1 MRELLYLKDE
11 QIKEF
16 IEKLFLSYR
25 DTFSDSK
32 SVLDK
37 YSLGIAHNKVL
48 HILSTYEGITIG
60 ELLNKLKITKQSLNR
75 ILRDL
80 IKIDLIMFKKDQ
92 KDTRVKHVY
101 LNEKGKKI
109 FEEIFSKQKKRIY
122 DALLNSSAKEVID
135 FNNVL
140 KKLIKSNERIWV
152 AYISGRWR

>member
-1 MRELLYLKDE
+1 MKELLYLKDE

-32 SVLDK
+32 TVLNK

-48 HILSTYEGITIG
+48 HILSIHKGITIG

-80 IKIDLIMFKKDQ
+80 IKIDVITFKKDS

-101 LNEKGKKI
+101 LNEKGEKI
-109 FEEIFSKQKKRIY
+109 FNEIFSSQKKRIY
-122 DALLNSSAKEVID
+122 NALLNSTSEEVLY

-140 KKLIKSNERIWV
+140 KKIIHE
-152 AYISGRWR
+152 

>member
-1 MRELLYLKDE
+1 MKELLYLKDE

-25 DTFSDSK
+25 DTFLDSK
-32 SVLDK
+32 VVLNK
-37 YSLGIAHNKVL
+37 YSLGIAHNKVI
-48 HILSTYEGITIG
+48 HNLSNNMGITIG

-80 IKIDLIMFKKDQ
+80 IKIDLIKYERDS

-101 LNEKGKKI
+101 LNDKGKKI
-109 FEEIFSKQKKRIY
+109 FDEIFSIQKKRIY
-122 DALLNSSAKEVID
+122 NALLNSSAKEVVN

-140 KKLIKSNERIWV
+140 KKIINSNERI
-152 AYISGRWR
+152 

>member
-48 HILSTYEGITIG
+48 HILSTYKGITIG

-80 IKIDLIMFKKDQ
+80 IKIDVITFQKDQ

-101 LNEKGKKI
+101 LNAKGEKI
-109 FEEIFSKQKKRIY
+109 FDEIFSKQKKRIY
-122 DALLNSSAKEVID
+122 RALLSSTSKEVVD

-140 KKLIKSNERIWV
+140 KKLINSNERI
-152 AYISGRWR
+152 

>member
-11 QIKEF
+11 QIKDF

-32 SVLDK
+32 SVLNK

-48 HILSTYEGITIG
+48 HILSTYKGITIG
-60 ELLNKLKITKQSLNR
+60 ELLSKLKITKQSLNR

-80 IKIDLIMFKKDQ
+80 IKLNVIVFKKNS

-101 LNEKGKKI
+101 LNEKGEKI
-109 FEEIFSKQKKRIY
+109 FDEIFSIQKKRIY
-122 DALLNSSAKEVID
+122 NALLSSSAKEVVD
-135 FNNVL
+135 FNKVL
-140 KKLIKSNERIWV
+140 KKLINPNERI
-152 AYISGRWR
+152 

>member
-32 SVLDK
+32 SVLNK

-48 HILSTYEGITIG
+48 HILSTYKGITIG
-60 ELLNKLKITKQSLNR
+60 ELLSKLKITKQSLNR

-80 IKIDLIMFKKDQ
+80 IKLNVIVFKKDS

-101 LNEKGKKI
+101 LNEKGEKI
-109 FEEIFSKQKKRIY
+109 FNEIFSIQKKRIY
-122 DALLNSSAKEVID
+122 NALLRSSAKEVVD
-135 FNNVL
+135 FNKVL
-140 KKLIKSNERIWV
+140 KKLINTNERI
-152 AYISGRWR
+152 

>member
-1 MRELLYLKDE
+1 MKELLYLKDE

-16 IEKLFLSYR
+16 IEKLFLTYR

-32 SVLDK
+32 TILNK

-48 HILSTYEGITIG
+48 HILSTYKGITIG

-80 IKIDLIMFKKDQ
+80 IKLDVVTFKKDS

-101 LNEKGKKI
+101 LNEKGEKI

-122 DALLNSSAKEVID
+122 NALLNSSAKEVVD

-140 KKLIKSNERIWV
+140 KKLIKSNERV
-152 AYISGRWR
+152 

>member
-1 MRELLYLKDE
+1 MKELLYLKDE

-32 SVLDK
+32 TVLDK

-80 IKIDLIMFKKDQ
+80 IKIDVVTFKKDQ

-101 LNEKGKKI
+101 LNSKGEKI
-109 FEEIFSKQKKRIY
+109 FNEIFSKQKGRIY
-122 DALLNSSAKEVID
+122 NALLSSSAREVID

-140 KKLIKSNERIWV
+140 RKLIKSDDRV
-152 AYISGRWR
+152 

>member
-48 HILSTYEGITIG
+48 HILSTYKGITIG

-80 IKIDLIMFKKDQ
+80 IKIDVITFQKDQ

-101 LNEKGKKI
+101 LNTKGEKI
-109 FEEIFSKQKKRIY
+109 FDEIFSKQKKRIY
-122 DALLNSSAKEVID
+122 RALLSSTSKEVVD

-140 KKLIKSNERIWV
+140 KKLINSNERI
-152 AYISGRWR
+152 

>member
-1 MRELLYLKDE
+1 MKELLYLKDE

-32 SVLDK
+32 TVLNK

-48 HILSTYEGITIG
+48 HILSTYRGITIG

-80 IKIDLIMFKKDQ
+80 IKIDLIKYERDS

-101 LNEKGKKI
+101 LNDKGKKI
-109 FEEIFSKQKKRIY
+109 FDEIFSIQKKRIY
-122 DALLNSSAKEVID
+122 NALLNSSAKEVVN

-140 KKLIKSNERIWV
+140 KKIINSNERI
-152 AYISGRWR
+152 

>member
-80 IKIDLIMFKKDQ
+80 IKIDLIVFKKDQ

-109 FEEIFSKQKKRIY
+109 FEEIFSKQKK
-122 DALLNSSAKEVID
+122 E
-135 FNNVL
+135 
-140 KKLIKSNERIWV
+140 
-152 AYISGRWR
+152 YIMHF

>member
-48 HILSTYEGITIG
+48 HILSAYEGITIG
-60 ELLNKLKITKQSLNR
+60 ELLNNLKITKQSLNR

-80 IKIDLIMFKKDQ
+80 IRNDLIIFKKDL

-101 LNEKGKKI
+101 LNNRGKKI

-122 DALLNSSAKEVID
+122 NALLNSSAKEVVD

-140 KKLIKSNERIWV
+140 NKLIKSDERI
-152 AYISGRWR
+152 

>member
-1 MRELLYLKDE
+1 MKELLYLKDE

-32 SVLDK
+32 TVLNK

-48 HILSTYEGITIG
+48 HILSTYKGITIG

-75 ILRDL
+75 VLRDL
-80 IKIDLIMFKKDQ
+80 IKIDVIIFKKDE

-101 LNEKGKKI
+101 LNEKGEKI
-109 FEEIFSKQKKRIY
+109 FDEIFSKQKKRIY
-122 DALLNSSAKEVID
+122 NALLNSSAKEVVD
-135 FNNVL
+135 FNKVL
-140 KKLIKSNERIWV
+140 KKLINSDERI
-152 AYISGRWR
+152 

>member
-32 SVLDK
+32 SILNK

-48 HILSTYEGITIG
+48 HILSTYQGITIG
-60 ELLNKLKITKQSLNR
+60 ELLAKLKITKQSLNR

-80 IKIDLIMFKKDQ
+80 IKIDVITFKKDS

-101 LNEKGKKI
+101 LNEKGEKI
-109 FEEIFSKQKKRIY
+109 FNEIFSIQKKRIY
-122 DALLNSSAKEVID
+122 NALLSSSSKEVIN

-140 KKLIKSNERIWV
+140 KKLIKSDERI
-152 AYISGRWR
+152 

>member
-1 MRELLYLKDE
+1 MKELLYHKDE

-16 IEKLFLSYR
+16 IEKLFLTYR

-32 SVLDK
+32 SVLNK

-48 HILSTYEGITIG
+48 HIVSTYKGITIG
-60 ELLNKLKITKQSLNR
+60 ELLAKLKITKQSLNR

-80 IKIDLIMFKKDQ
+80 IKIDVITFKKGS

-101 LNEKGKKI
+101 LNEKGEKI

-122 DALLNSSAKEVID
+122 SALLSSSAKEVVD

-140 KKLIKSNERIWV
+140 KKLINSNERI
-152 AYISGRWR
+152 